1 LKTNPETKLTAVT
14 KKDALFLYDLLKE
27 RESNVN
33 ISHKKMPTYA
43 QHIKFIESK
52 PYSKWYIIKFNNKKI
67 GSAYLS
73 KQNEIGIFIIKNM
86 HSQKLGTSVLN
97 ILTKKNHRKRYLANI
112 NPKNKKSIGFFKKNG
127 FKLVQHTFELEQD

>member
-1 LKTNPETKLTAVT
+1 MKINSEIKLTLVS
-14 KKDALFLYDLLKE
+14 KSDAQFLYGLLKE

-52 PYSKWYIIKFNNKKI
+52 PYSKWYIIRLGNQKI

-73 KQNEIGIFIIKNM
+73 KQNEIGIFITKNM
-86 HSQKLGTSVLN
+86 HTKKLGTVALN
-97 ILTKKNHRKRYLANI
+97 MLIKKNRRKRYLANI
-112 NPKNKKSIGFFKKNG
+112 NPKNKKSISFFKKNG
-127 FKLVQHTFELEQD
+127 FELIQHTFELELS

>member
-1 LKTNPETKLTAVT
+1 MKINSEIKLTLVS
-14 KKDALFLYDLLKE
+14 KSDAQFLYGLLKE

-52 PYSKWYIIKFNNKKI
+52 PYSKWYIIRLGNQKI

-86 HSQKLGTSVLN
+86 HTQKLGTTALN
-97 ILTKKNHRKRYLANI
+97 MLIKKNRRKRYLANI
-112 NPKNKKSIGFFKKNG
+112 NPKNKKSISFFKKNG
-127 FKLVQHTFELEQD
+127 FELIQHTFELELS